1 MRATSPTPRGIFP
14 LMAIAL
20 LILAACGGSSPVAPP
35 PAPPPPPPPP
45 PPPAPVAV
53 AVTPSAA
60 TVAAGQTQAFT
71 AVVSNTTNAAVTWTA
86 STGVLQPAGVSATW
100 TAPSTGGPA
109 TVTATSVADPT
120 KSASANVTVMPPVE
134 APVASIVLD
143 HSAETLVAQQTVQ
156 VVAVLKDAANN
167 VLTGRSITWSSTAQA
182 TAAVSSTGLITGI
195 APGAATIS
203 ATSEGQ
209 TATVAITVVEGGV
222 ITPTGGVIAT
232 SNGAAV
238 VTVPAGAVTSTLALT
253 IAPVQN
259 PTADPLLVPGTAF
272 EFSPSQNFAQPVTV
286 AIKFAP
292 AQLPGNV
299 TIATLRLHRLT
310 GAAWVEV
317 PGSSVD
323 TATNTVTGQTSSF
336 SQYAVVGKLPPA
348 QVTIVWENGQG
359 ATCAAGQGLQCGI
372 THGGGWVV
380 PEDVYTATF
389 ELYGASGGGINGI
402 GTGRGKGGKTV
413 ATIAVYPGEPFQIRT
428 GSAGNTLVA
437 YNGGGR
443 GGFGNIFPVA
453 GGAQVQT
460 NGSAGGGAT
469 DVRRG
474 TVVLQDSPG
483 YPGRI
488 LVAGGGGGDGG
499 AVMKYTPNGSI
510 GTWELLGPGAPGGQG
525 GGLVGGDGGNGTAL
539 AYQGGNSYTA
549 PTGGRGGSTLQP
561 GSAGISSNWLG
572 FDTDRFTGQPADA
585 DPYWGGGRGG
595 HAQQSAPNGNGGGG
609 GGGGWQGGGGGGAT
623 WEAEQMAAGGGGG
636 SSWGPL
642 GTAFQQ
648 GVHSGHGR
656 AVLTFTPSP
665 GLVPTVTTG
674 TPSVT
679 PVLAGTAFTIGAAV
693 TLKPPAQG
701 PVTGTVRFE
710 VNGQLWG
717 SGPVP
722 LQSGQATS
730 APITGLPAGAHTITV
745 AFLGN
750 GNLAP
755 SGTSFLVV
763 VSP

>member
-1 MRATSPTPRGIFP
+1 MS
-14 LMAIAL
+14 
-20 LILAACGGSSPVAPP
+20 
-35 PAPPPPPPPP
+35 
-45 PPPAPVAV
+45 
-53 AVTPSAA
+53 VTPATA
-60 TVAAGQTQAFT
+60 TVGAGQSQGFT
-71 AVVSNTTNAAVTWTA
+71 AAVSNTSNTAVLWTA
-86 STGVLQPAGVSATW
+86 STGTLQPAGLNATW
-100 TAPSTGGPA
+100 TAPGAGGPA

-120 KSASANVTVMPPVE
+120 KSASATVTVTPPVQ
-134 APVASIVLD
+134 APVASISLD
-143 HSAETLVAQQTVQ
+143 LSAETLVSQQTVQ

-167 VLTGRSITWSSTAQA
+167 VLTGRPITWLSTAPAAA
-182 TAAVSSTGLITGI
+182 TVSASGLITGM
-195 APGAATIS
+195 APGAATVS

-209 TATVAITVVEGGV
+209 TATVAITVVEGGMLSAG
-222 ITPTGGVIAT
+222 GGVIAT
-232 SNGAAV
+232 SNGTVV
-238 VTVPAGAVTSTLALT
+238 VTVPAGAVTSPVALT
-253 IAPVQN
+253 IAPVLN
-259 PTADPLLVPGTAF
+259 PPADPLLVPGTTF

-292 AQLPGNV
+292 VQLPGNV
-299 TIATLRLHRLT
+299 TIATLRLHRRT

-323 TATNTVTGQTSSF
+323 AATNTVTGQTSSF

-348 QVTIVWENGQG
+348 PITIVWESGQG
-359 ATCAAGQGLQCGI
+359 ATCSAGQGLQCGV
-372 THGGGWVV
+372 TPGGGWVV

-389 ELYGASGGGINGI
+389 ELYGASGGGMAGG

-413 ATIAVYPGEPFQIRT
+413 ATIAVYPGEPFQVRT
-428 GSAGNTLVA
+428 GAAGNTLGA

-453 GGAQVQT
+453 GGIQVQT

-474 TVVLQDSPG
+474 TPVLQDFPG

-499 AVMKYTPNGSI
+499 AVMKYTPNASI
-510 GTWELLGPGAPGGQG
+510 GTWELLGPGAPGGLG

-539 AYQGGNSYTA
+539 SYQGGNSYTA

-572 FDTDRFTGQPADA
+572 FDVDKFTGQPADA

-595 HAQQSAPNGNGGGG
+595 HAQQSSPNGNGGGG

-623 WEAEQMAAGGGGG
+623 WGAEQMAAGGGGG

-642 GTAFQQ
+642 GTSFEQ
-648 GVHSGHGR
+648 GVHTGHGR
-656 AVLTFTPSP
+656 AVLTFTPNP

-674 TPSVT
+674 TPSVS
-679 PVLAGTAFTIGAAV
+679 PVPAGSGFTIGATV

-701 PVTGTVRFE
+701 TVSGTVRFE

-722 LQSGQATS
+722 LQGGQATS
-730 APITGLPAGAHTITV
+730 APITGLPPGAHSITV
-745 AFLGN
+745 AYLGN
-750 GNLAP
+750 GTLAP
-755 SGTSFLVV
+755 SGTTFLVV